1 MRNAS
6 LTIYRKELADY
17 FSSKIFIILLAFIY
31 IVGLG
36 FVYISIQ
43 SIKSAPTS
51 TDQSLLIK
59 VFIDE
64 FIYLKL
70 FTVGQILSFNFVSF
84 LSIFIPLI
92 GILFGFNAINSEKN
106 SGNLSRLLAQP
117 IYRDSVINGKF
128 LAGITTLTIMIS
140 SIIFIIIGIGI
151 RAIGVPPT
159 SEEILRIF
167 IFIIICII
175 YGAFWMSL
183 AMLFS
188 VITKNIVGSILIA
201 IPIWLFFVFFW
212 GMIAKAIADAVVPTG
227 DQATTA
233 QLIRN
238 ANIFLNLQR
247 ISPQFLFLEAAII
260 LLNPSLGYFMIRGV
274 TSNSLVDIQNQKM
287 LFNPIPVSQSLIQ
300 IWPQLV
306 IIITLAF
313 ICFAISYIIFMR
325 QEIRST

>member
-1 MRNAS
+1 MRSAS
-6 LTIYRKELADY
+6 LTVYRKELADY

-31 IVGLG
+31 IIGLG
-36 FVYISIQ
+36 FAYLSIQ
-43 SIKSAPTS
+43 GIKSAPTS
-51 TDQSLLIK
+51 TDEALLVK

-70 FTVGQILSFNFVSF
+70 FTVGQVLSFNFVSF

-106 SGNLSRLLAQP
+106 SGNLSRLLSQP

-140 SIIFIIIGIGI
+140 SIVFIIIGIGI
-151 RAIGVPPT
+151 RSIGVPPT

-175 YGAFWMSL
+175 YGSFWMSL
-183 AMLFS
+183 ALLFS
-188 VITKNIVGSILIA
+188 VITKNIVGSILISV
-201 IPIWLFFVFFW
+201 PIWLFFVFFW
-212 GMIAKAIADAVVPTG
+212 GMIAKAIADAAVPTG

-233 QLIRN
+233 QLIKN
-238 ANIFLNLQR
+238 GTVYLNLNR
-247 ISPQFLFLEAAII
+247 ISPQFLFLESVLTLI
-260 LLNPSLGYFMIRGV
+260 NPTLQHIMLRPVSSSALDR
-274 TSNSLVDIQNQKM
+274 M
-287 LFNPIPVSQSLIQ
+287 LFNPLSISQSMIQ

-306 IIITLAF
+306 IIIALAF
-313 ICFAISYIIFMR
+313 ICFAISYVIFMK